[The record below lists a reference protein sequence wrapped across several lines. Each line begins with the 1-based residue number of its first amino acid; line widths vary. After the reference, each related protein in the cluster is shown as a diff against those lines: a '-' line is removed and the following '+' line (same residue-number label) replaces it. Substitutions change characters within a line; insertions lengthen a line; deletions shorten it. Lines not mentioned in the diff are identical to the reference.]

1 MDKYKNFAKFHQPN
15 PEHDPVYFDNITIIT
30 FFRFYQFK
38 NIFFLVL
45 Q

>member
-1 MDKYKNFAKFHQPN
+1 MDKYKNFAKFRQPN
-15 PEHDPVYFDNITIIT
+15 PGHDPVYFDNITIT
-30 FFRFYQFK
+30 FFRFYQFE